1 MKTEHFRRVKDQI
14 GFCGIWCG
22 SCVVGNGTLREI
34 TSKYKEIIK
43 NYDLESWAPKSFD
56 FKEFLKGLEA
66 IEGIPLCK
74 GCQKGGG
81 WEECPMR
88 GCVSKK
94 NIADCS
100 ECDRPKACQHV
111 AHLEKMRSGSL
122 RAGLFVKTEDV
133 DRAKLLKGWAQKVK
147 THWPSSFLFLGDE

>member
-1 MKTEHFRRVKDQI
+1 MKTEHYKRVNDQI

-34 TSKYKEIIK
+34 TSRYKEIIK
-43 NYDLESWAPKSFD
+43 NYDLESWVPKSFD
-56 FKEFLKGLEA
+56 FKEFLKGLDA
-66 IEGIPLCK
+66 IGSIPLCK

-94 NIADCS
+94 KIADCS
-100 ECDRPKACQHV
+100 ECGQPKACPHIES
-111 AHLEKMRSGSL
+111 LEKMRSGSL

-133 DRAKLLKGWAQKVK
+133 DRAKLLAEWAKKLK
-147 THWPSSFLFLGDE
+147 THWPSSFLFLDDE